1 MRHKTQ
7 NEFYSTPPAGR
18 SCNNC
23 SMYSP
28 RSTDFADNNDH
39 ELFGSDDEQE
49 PPVAAAAAAT
59 ESEKAV
65 DETADKL
72 LSAKSNS
79 NEESGD
85 DSNDDDSDPP
95 SDVSR
100 CAALLTLAACAHI
113 CGMPGSSLDFL
124 AAARRG
130 LTVTSP

>member
-79 NEESGD
+79 NDSHDCQQAATTCSSTSAPSAAMLRLRTTSCFLKSGGAGLE
-85 DSNDDDSDPP
+85 
-95 SDVSR
+95 DV
-100 CAALLTLAACAHI
+100 ACA
-113 CGMPGSSLDFL
+113 
-124 AAARRG
+124 
-130 LTVTSP
+130 